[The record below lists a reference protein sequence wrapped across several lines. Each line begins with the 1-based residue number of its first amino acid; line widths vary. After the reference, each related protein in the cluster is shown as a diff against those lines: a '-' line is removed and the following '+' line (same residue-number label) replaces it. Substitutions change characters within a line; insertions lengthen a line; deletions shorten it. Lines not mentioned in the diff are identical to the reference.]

1 MNDNNNEITKE
12 NKVSQSPV
20 SQNEVSQI
28 TPNKEFFKEII
39 KEANLPEEKVKEE
52 LPNLD
57 KEWKKDTI
65 EPVKTAT
72 DQEKIV
78 AYDNLEVKD
87 LPVDWKAQLLRLKHL
102 EGQLSDYTQ
111 IKEELKG
118 WTDTFG
124 EKKPQGVEEEIKSLE
139 EKQKNTEEDLK
150 AKIKGLEEDL
160 DKSVKE
166 SQNILTNLGQKIKDL
181 EKELN
186 EWKQTWNNR
195 ELKEI
200 KEEWDILNKRPD
212 IDISTQKFYD
222 DYARRKSLQQ
232 NELDQQELEEQKRKV
247 EEYKEKNNKLWEK
260 IEKFLEARRIN
271 NYVTAR
277 PVKTIKQAREAI
289 AELLE
294 KTEKE
299 LEDYFKG
306 ENINDTNLA
315 LELGI
320 YPKKEAK
327 ARQVL
332 EWIKEARNTLDYEK
346 LLERWCDGSEYNKE
360 YNFDGVLH
368 LLKKYLEV
376 KDFEDPES
384 K

>member
-1 MNDNNNEITKE
+1 MNDNNNNEIQKE
-12 NKVSQSPV
+12 
-20 SQNEVSQI
+20 NEVSQNPVSQI
-28 TPNKEFFKEII
+28 APNKELFKEIVE
-39 KEANLPEEKVKEE
+39 EANLPEEEVQKEI
-52 LPNLD
+52 PNLD
-57 KEWKKDTI
+57 KASKNDTI

-72 DQEKIV
+72 DQDKIND
-78 AYDNLEVKD
+78 YDKLEVKD
-87 LPVDWKAQLLRLKHL
+87 LPTDWKAQLLRLKHL

-124 EKKPQGVEEEIKSLE
+124 EKKPQGVAEEIKNLE
-139 EKQKNTEEDLK
+139 EQKTQTEEELK
-150 AKIKGLEEDL
+150 AKIADLEKGLET
-160 DKSVKE
+160 SVQE
-166 SQNILTNLGQKIKDL
+166 NQNILTNLGQKIKEL
-181 EKELN
+181 EQELS
-186 EWKQTWNNR
+186 EWKQTWNNQ
-195 ELKEI
+195 ELKEV
-200 KEEWDILNKRPD
+200 KEEWDLLNKRPD
-212 IDISTQKFYD
+212 ITISTQQFYD

-277 PVKTIKQAREAI
+277 PVKTIKQSREAI

-299 LEDYFKG
+299 LENYFKG

-332 EWIKEARNTLDYEK
+332 KWIEEARNTLDYEK

-376 KDFEDPES
+376 KDFEAPENE
-384 K
+384 

>member
-1 MNDNNNEITKE
+1 MNDNSNEINKE
-12 NKVSQSPV
+12 NPV
-20 SQNEVSQI
+20 FQI
-28 TPNKEFFKEII
+28 TPNKELFKEII

-57 KEWKKDTI
+57 KEWKEDTI
-65 EPVKTAT
+65 EPIKTAT
-72 DQEKIV
+72 DQEKID
-78 AYDNLEVKD
+78 AYNKLEVQD
-87 LPVDWKAQLLRLKHL
+87 LPADWKAQLLRLKYL
-102 EGQLSDYTQ
+102 EGQLSDYNQ

-118 WTDTFG
+118 WTDTFS
-124 EKKPQGVEEEIKSLE
+124 EKKPTKVQEEIKNLE
-139 EKQKNTEEDLK
+139 EEKTKTDEELNSWKETFTNQDPQGVNKKLVELGKNNDLVEQE
-150 AKIKGLEEDL
+150 IKRI
-160 DKSVKE
+160 S
-166 SQNILTNLGQKIKDL
+166 
-181 EKELN
+181 KELN
-186 EWKQTWNNR
+186 EWKQTWNNK
-195 ELKEI
+195 ELEEV

-222 DYARRKSLQQ
+222 DYARRKSQDQSKLESE
-232 NELDQQELEEQKRKV
+232 ELVKEKKKV
-247 EEYKEKNNKLWEK
+247 EEYKEKNNKLWQK

-315 LELGI
+315 LELEI

-346 LLERWCDGSEYNKE
+346 LLERWCEGNEYNKE

-376 KDFEDPES
+376 KEFEAPENEL